1 MKKWISGLL
10 SLAMFMTGIG
20 AAVAETSSEHKLL
33 YQGHGSLRIVTREG
47 KVIYIDPYAGD
58 GYDLAADLILISHG
72 HQDHNAVNLIR
83 NRNED
88 CRIISNTDAL
98 VNGA

>member
-33 YQGHGSLRIVTREG
+33 YQVHGSLRIVTRE
-47 KVIYIDPYAGD
+47 ARS
-58 GYDLAADLILISHG
+58 ATLILTRGMDMIWPP
-72 HQDHNAVNLIR
+72 I
-83 NRNED
+83 
-88 CRIISNTDAL
+88 
-98 VNGA
+98 

>member
-33 YQGHGSLRIVTREG
+33 Y
-47 KVIYIDPYAGD
+47 DM
-58 GYDLAADLILISHG
+58 AASELSPVKARSYTLILTRGMDMIWPP
-72 HQDHNAVNLIR
+72 I
-83 NRNED
+83 
-88 CRIISNTDAL
+88 
-98 VNGA
+98 